1 MHRLQSLVLS
11 VVLGAASLASP
22 QVMAHATIQ
31 LSEPAA
37 NAQLD
42 KSPGAI
48 TLTFNEDVEPA
59 FSSIVLQDATG
70 KAVPDIGKAAVDA
83 TNKRLLKLDLPA
95 LKSGGYI
102 VRWVAVGPDG
112 HRRNGQ
118 YNFSVK

>member
-70 KAVPDIGKAAVDA
+70 KAVPDIGKAAVDVA
-83 TNKRLLKLDLPA
+83 NKRLLKLDLPA

>member
-1 MHRLQSLVLS
+1 MRRLQSLIYGAI
-11 VVLGAASLASP
+11 LGVAALANAP
-22 QVMAHATIQ
+22 AMAHATIQ
-31 LSEPAA
+31 VSEPAA
-37 NAQLD
+37 NAELA
-42 KSPGAI
+42 KAPPAI
-48 TLTFNEDVEPA
+48 ALTFNEDVEPA

-70 KAVPDIGKAAVDA
+70 KAVPEVGKAAVDA
-83 TNKRLLKLDLPA
+83 TNKRLLKLDLPP

>member
-11 VVLGAASLASP
+11 VVLGASTLASP
-22 QVMAHATIQ
+22 LAMAHATIQ

-83 TNKRLLKLDLPA
+83 ANKRLLKLDLPA

>member
-11 VVLGAASLASP
+11 VVLGAATLASP
-22 QVMAHATIQ
+22 LAMAHATMQ

-83 TNKRLLKLDLPA
+83 ANKRLLKLDLPA

>member
-11 VVLGAASLASP
+11 VVLGASTLASP
-22 QVMAHATIQ
+22 LAMAHATIQ

-48 TLTFNEDVEPA
+48 TLTFNEDVEPT

-83 TNKRLLKLDLPA
+83 ANKRLLKLDLPA